1 MEAKRIKQLISKT
14 KKSQKDIAFDLGLSQ
29 QRFNNYVTGQRDPDL
44 AMLCVLADYFGVSVD
59 YILGREQEKP
69 APDERDGLT
78 ETERR
83 LLDFFAVL
91 NAEGREKLL
100 DYADDLACSGK
111 YIQADKAK
119 MA

>member
-1 MEAKRIKQLISKT
+1 MKLRELRKAFGKT
-14 KKSQKDIAFDLGLSQ
+14 QADIAEVINVARGSYANIEAGKREADYQTLL
-29 QRFNNYVTGQRDPDL
+29 TL
-44 AMLCVLADYFGVSVD
+44 AEYFGVSVD
-59 YILGREQEKP
+59 YILGREKEKP

-111 YIQADKAK
+111 YIKTDKTK